1 MTFTITHE
9 MLALQEMQ
17 KIAEHMGFGTGN
29 SATVSMFRQ
38 VEEIKRHHEQRDA
51 ASAAERIM
59 QTIHELRHRAYEHI
73 ERFRKQMAVLQ
84 RLQRQ
89 TQVMRHRG
97 QDGAT
102 GKSKRKTSS
111 AKKTAKSAS
120 GGGNSGSG
128 DGGDGGGD
136 GEGPQRT
143 RSTRRK
149 SRSSK
154 SVTTRPPHLPSSS
167 TGKIAT
173 TSPSQVLSNHPKSNS
188 EIVIVVVLVL
198 FFGIVL
204 TGPGLIIT
212 GLIAFFMLMIALDAR
227 GSHDLAKHVWNTV
240 PELLKLL
247 GANSNEKGE
256 DSDDES

>member
-17 KIAEHMGFGTGN
+17 KVAEHMGFGTGN
-29 SATVSMFRQ
+29 SATVSMFRE
-38 VEEIKRHHEQRDA
+38 VEEIKRYHEQRDV

-59 QTIHELRHRAYEHI
+59 RTLHELRHRANEHI
-73 ERFRKQMAVLQ
+73 ERFSKQMAVLV

-102 GKSKRKTSS
+102 GKGKGKTSS

-120 GGGNSGSG
+120 GGSSGSG

-136 GEGPQRT
+136 GDGPQRT

-154 SVTTRPPHLPSSS
+154 SVTTRPQHLPSSS
-167 TGKIAT
+167 TGKIVA
-173 TSPSQVLSNHPKSNS
+173 TSPSQVLFHPPLSISRIIIILTVLNFLFDIALAAKSTS
-188 EIVIVVVLVL
+188 IIVI
-198 FFGIVL
+198 
-204 TGPGLIIT
+204 
-212 GLIAFFMLMIALDAR
+212 IAFFMLIIALVAM
-227 GSHDLAKHVWNTV
+227 GSHDLAKHFWNSV
-240 PELLKLL
+240 PKLVKLL
-247 GANSNEKGE
+247 AANSDEEGE